1 MNEKVAMDDV
11 LSCSNSMINM
21 LNYAIQQSNNKN
33 FRDTLIEHRNKLE
46 NIQWKIYLINKEKG
60 YYVPAAPAGMA
71 DIEQVRQAVS
81 K

>member
-33 FRDTLIEHRNKLE
+33 FRDTLVEHRNKLE

-71 DIEQVRQAVS
+71 DIEQVKQAVS

>member
-11 LSCSNSMINM
+11 LSCSNSMITM

-60 YYVPAAPAGMA
+60 YYIPAAPAGKA
-71 DIEQVRQAVS
+71 DIDQVKQAIS